1 MPRFEH
7 PCCFLSFR
15 TTIVHTNSH
24 PGLFM
29 FPFVTLVFSQPPSQ
43 SLSTESKYP
52 PIQNATKQLMKTEAW
67 DCARSIHPLYLY
79 FIFYFNGVSI
89 LTQYPQYLVFNLL
102 LLLQTMILPNLHVSL
117 AKHKRKISSI
127 QTTLLDVIFKL
138 YVGRALFRKKKQT
151 WRKLSISIPI
161 YFNASYSAT
170 ATSLKVVLN
179 FSQLPSV

>member
-1 MPRFEH
+1 MYWTCLSHTTTTPKEFMPRFEH

-79 FIFYFNGVSI
+79 FI
-89 LTQYPQYLVFNLL
+89 LL
-102 LLLQTMILPNLHVSL
+102 KNVLMESAFWHSTHNTLCLIFCSCYRQWSFQTCMFPLPNTKERFHRYRQPYLM
-117 AKHKRKISSI
+117 
-127 QTTLLDVIFKL
+127 
-138 YVGRALFRKKKQT
+138 
-151 WRKLSISIPI
+151 
-161 YFNASYSAT
+161 
-170 ATSLKVVLN
+170 
-179 FSQLPSV
+179 